1 MIPHRVY
8 EKKWRVPEIG
18 YFQMSNIGCFSFF
31 FIFEHVQLYE
41 LHVLSF
47 SFFTSFKNTVKY
59 KIQRITIS
67 IIKTA

>member
-31 FIFEHVQLYE
+31 IFEHVRTG
-41 LHVLSF
+41 
-47 SFFTSFKNTVKY
+47 TSLGGAGSKPGSSARCLLNG
-59 KIQRITIS
+59 I
-67 IIKTA
+67 A